1 MSHVF
6 LHFSDCS
13 PVVHTRLP
21 MIRITVFLELREH
34 VSFLPSSRRMVHEL
48 VPPARPVTQ
57 PSPIV
62 AESPALTLQSV
73 VSRSAHRACPSGLS
87 PGSAPVPTDEPP
99 LRYCRQERARGR
111 AGICDPLDPA
121 TLATRHIGHNFLA
134 PFAEP

>member
-34 VSFLPSSRRMVHEL
+34 VALLPSSRRMVHEL

-62 AESPALTLQSV
+62 ADSPALTLQSV
-73 VSRSAHRACPSGLS
+73 MSRSAHRMFLRSKSRLCPG
-87 PGSAPVPTDEPP
+87 AD
-99 LRYCRQERARGR
+99 GR
-111 AGICDPLDPA
+111 ASLVSLPG
-121 TLATRHIGHNFLA
+121 R
-134 PFAEP
+134 